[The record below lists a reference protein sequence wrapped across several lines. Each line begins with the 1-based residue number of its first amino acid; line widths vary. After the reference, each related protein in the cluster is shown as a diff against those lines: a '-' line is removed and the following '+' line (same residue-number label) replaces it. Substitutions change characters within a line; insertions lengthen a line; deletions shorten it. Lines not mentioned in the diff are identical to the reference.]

1 MESYHM
7 SSQYQDDPLSPGFE
21 EKSQAVG
28 QHSHHVLDG
37 VGPQQLPS
45 GFPVPGLNGLAEELQ
60 TMALVVCRSCLSC
73 GISNGVYEP
82 LSGSETNAYSYG
94 TRIDRPYEGEKPP
107 SAQVSQPAI
116 YVPTTNA
123 PNVPNH
129 FPVTEPVM
137 ISTYVPHYQP
147 LQDSSNHAM
156 TPQNSGHDTIVYPT
170 DVPAAVYYPETSGVP
185 IGDAISFPNL
195 NTSDHHLSTGEGLS
209 DPYGDNLMDMAVSS
223 TLHQQSSIPAR
234 TAGFAM
240 PPAYATSCV
249 KTEEVDMSA
258 HCNSLDVVFPHQ
270 RPPASKRGPFKD
282 QKAREETAATR
293 KNGSC
298 IRCKMQRVRCKTD
311 PEDPK
316 GPCVGC
322 KPKSS
327 NNHQKQLFRQ
337 PCVRRK
343 ITECN
348 FFKRGQAPGYEWT
361 RRWGNG
367 IVDNINN
374 WASSEVKTIRLWEGY
389 TPVDMCVQLHVRE
402 FIPQPGD
409 KLDRT
414 WVAKGVRKSVA
425 IPTYAITNLD
435 EAQAAYEDYIKR
447 GVVGCFKSVIE
458 SVMGVRMGVQDQ
470 LIYNTYLKAWE
481 LSQDTNTPPDERD
494 LLLQTLELWM
504 AVRLTT
510 KSIEI
515 VGDETLG
522 MSRDILDSS
531 SPQHGCIPLPPV
543 MGAQLD
549 LVLIQHIQ
557 TRLRREML
565 EKLQKMTLQ
574 NKQKTWLTTYLVTFM
589 LLHNIALVT
598 DHDASYA
605 QKHGMGKK
613 FARESDVQ
621 EYHLGGTILL
631 AYFHYCNKGIYPFSE
646 ECKDQDLRTLA
657 QLDEDAMQF
666 IHWTRSQAMAHKH
679 EWEEV
684 QQANQYE
691 QPYFFVSQL
700 FQRDWQPQTWAY

>member
-1 MESYHM
+1 M
-7 SSQYQDDPLSPGFE
+7 SPHYQDGSLSPEFE
-21 EKSQAVG
+21 DKSRPVG
-28 QHSHHVLDG
+28 HHGHHVFDG
-37 VGPQQLPS
+37 IGPQQLPP
-45 GFPVPGLNGLAEELQ
+45 GFQGPGLNGLTEGLQ
-60 TMALVVCRSCLSC
+60 TMALVMCRSCWNPC
-73 GISNGVYEP
+73 GVSNGVYEP
-82 LSGSETNAYSYG
+82 LSGTETNGYNYG
-94 TRIDRPYEGEKPP
+94 TSLNRPYEVEKPP
-107 SAQVSQPAI
+107 SAQVSQPEV
-116 YVPTTNA
+116 YVPPTLASSVSNA
-123 PNVPNH
+123 
-129 FPVTEPVM
+129 FPATDTGMV
-137 ISTYVPHYQP
+137 STYAPQYQP
-147 LQDSSNHAM
+147 LQEIPSHTMA
-156 TPQNSGHDTIVYPT
+156 PQNSGHESVVYPV
-170 DVPAAVYYPETSGVP
+170 DVPTSVYYSDTSGIP
-185 IGDAISFPNL
+185 GDDAINFPNL
-195 NTSDHHLSTGEGLS
+195 ANADRHLSTGE
-209 DPYGDNLMDMAVSS
+209 D
-223 TLHQQSSIPAR
+223 
-234 TAGFAM
+234 
-240 PPAYATSCV
+240 
-249 KTEEVDMSA
+249 
-258 HCNSLDVVFPHQ
+258 
-270 RPPASKRGPFKD
+270 
-282 QKAREETAATR
+282 
-293 KNGSC
+293 
-298 IRCKMQRVRCKTD
+298 
-311 PEDPK
+311 DPK

-322 KPKSS
+322 KPKTT
-327 NNHQKQLFRQ
+327 NNHHKQLFRQ

-389 TPVDMCVQLHVRE
+389 TPADMCVQLHVRK

-409 KLDRT
+409 KLERT
-414 WVAKGVRKSVA
+414 WVAKGVKKSVA

-458 SVMGVRMGVQDQ
+458 SVISVQMGVRDQ

-481 LSQDTNTPPDERD
+481 LSQSVSTPPDERD

-522 MSRDILDSS
+522 MNRDILDSS

-549 LVLIQHIQ
+549 LILIHNIQ
-557 TRLRREML
+557 ARLRREML

-646 ECKDQDLRTLA
+646 ECRDQDLRTLA
-657 QLDEDAMQF
+657 QLDEDAVQF

-700 FQRDWQPQTWAY
+700 FQRDWQPQMWAY

>member
-1 MESYHM
+1 
-7 SSQYQDDPLSPGFE
+7 
-21 EKSQAVG
+21 
-28 QHSHHVLDG
+28 
-37 VGPQQLPS
+37 
-45 GFPVPGLNGLAEELQ
+45 
-60 TMALVVCRSCLSC
+60 MALVVCRSCLSC
-73 GISNGVYEP
+73 GIPNGVYEP

-94 TRIDRPYEGEKPP
+94 TRIDRPYE
-107 SAQVSQPAI
+107 
-116 YVPTTNA
+116 
-123 PNVPNH
+123 
-129 FPVTEPVM
+129 
-137 ISTYVPHYQP
+137 
-147 LQDSSNHAM
+147 
-156 TPQNSGHDTIVYPT
+156 GHDTIVYPT

-195 NTSDHHLSTGEGLS
+195 NASDRHLSAGEGLS

-223 TLHQQSSIPAR
+223 ALHQPSSIPAR

-240 PPAYATSCV
+240 PPAYAMSCV

-316 GPCVGC
+316 
-322 KPKSS
+322 
-327 NNHQKQLFRQ
+327 
-337 PCVRRK
+337 
-343 ITECN
+343 
-348 FFKRGQAPGYEWT
+348 
-361 RRWGNG
+361 
-367 IVDNINN
+367 DNINN

-414 WVAKGVRKSVA
+414 WVAKGVKKSVA

-458 SVMGVRMGVQDQ
+458 SVMGVRMGVRDQ
-470 LIYNTYLKAWE
+470 LIYTTYLKAWE

-504 AVRLTT
+504 A
-510 KSIEI
+510 
-515 VGDETLG
+515 
-522 MSRDILDSS
+522 
-531 SPQHGCIPLPPV
+531 
-543 MGAQLD
+543 
-549 LVLIQHIQ
+549 

-657 QLDEDAMQF
+657 QLDEDAVQF

>member
-1 MESYHM
+1 
-7 SSQYQDDPLSPGFE
+7 
-21 EKSQAVG
+21 
-28 QHSHHVLDG
+28 
-37 VGPQQLPS
+37 
-45 GFPVPGLNGLAEELQ
+45 
-60 TMALVVCRSCLSC
+60 MALVMCRSCWSPC
-73 GISNGVYEP
+73 GVSNGVYEP
-82 LSGSETNAYSYG
+82 LSGTDTNAYDYG
-94 TRIDRPYEGEKPP
+94 TSINRPYEVEKPP
-107 SAQVSQPAI
+107 SAQVSQPDV
-116 YVPTTNA
+116 YVPTTIA
-123 PNVPNH
+123 SNVPNP
-129 FPVTEPVM
+129 FPVTDPGMESP
-137 ISTYVPHYQP
+137 
-147 LQDSSNHAM
+147 NHTMA
-156 TPQNSGHDTIVYPT
+156 PQNPGHDPIVYPA
-170 DVPAAVYYPETSGVP
+170 DVSTAVYYTNTTVISGGDP
-185 IGDAISFPNL
+185 INFSSLTNDR
-195 NTSDHHLSTGEGLS
+195 HLSAREGMPG
-209 DPYGDNLMDMAVSS
+209 PYNDNMMGMTVSPA
-223 TLHQQSSIPAR
+223 LHQPSSIPAR
-234 TAGFAM
+234 TASFTM
-240 PPAYATSCV
+240 PPAYAMQCV
-249 KTEEVDMSA
+249 KTEEVDISA
-258 HCNSLDVVFPHQ
+258 HSNSLDVVFPHQ

-293 KNGSC
+293 KHGSC
-298 IRCKMQRVRCKTD
+298 IRCKMQRVR
-311 PEDPK
+311 

-327 NNHQKQLFRQ
+327 NNHHKQLFRQ

-389 TPVDMCVQLHVRE
+389 TPVEMCVQLHVRE

-409 KLDRT
+409 KLERT
-414 WVAKGVRKSVA
+414 WVAKGVKKSVA

-435 EAQAAYEDYIKR
+435 EAQTAYEDYIKR
-447 GVVGCFKSVIE
+447 GVVSCFKSVIE

-470 LIYNTYLKAWE
+470 LIYTTYLKAWE
-481 LSQDTNTPPDERD
+481 LSQSASTPPEERD

-531 SPQHGCIPLPPV
+531 SPQHGSIPLPPV

-557 TRLRREML
+557 ARLRREML

-574 NKQKTWLTTYLVTFM
+574 NKQKTWLTTYLVTFI

-605 QKHGMGKK
+605 QKHGMG
-613 FARESDVQ
+613 
-621 EYHLGGTILL
+621 
-631 AYFHYCNKGIYPFSE
+631 
-646 ECKDQDLRTLA
+646 
-657 QLDEDAMQF
+657 
-666 IHWTRSQAMAHKH
+666 
-679 EWEEV
+679 
-684 QQANQYE
+684 
-691 QPYFFVSQL
+691 VS
-700 FQRDWQPQTWAY
+700 

>member
-1 MESYHM
+1 
-7 SSQYQDDPLSPGFE
+7 
-21 EKSQAVG
+21 
-28 QHSHHVLDG
+28 
-37 VGPQQLPS
+37 
-45 GFPVPGLNGLAEELQ
+45 
-60 TMALVVCRSCLSC
+60 
-73 GISNGVYEP
+73 
-82 LSGSETNAYSYG
+82 
-94 TRIDRPYEGEKPP
+94 
-107 SAQVSQPAI
+107 
-116 YVPTTNA
+116 
-123 PNVPNH
+123 
-129 FPVTEPVM
+129 
-137 ISTYVPHYQP
+137 
-147 LQDSSNHAM
+147 
-156 TPQNSGHDTIVYPT
+156 
-170 DVPAAVYYPETSGVP
+170 
-185 IGDAISFPNL
+185 
-195 NTSDHHLSTGEGLS
+195 
-209 DPYGDNLMDMAVSS
+209 
-223 TLHQQSSIPAR
+223 
-234 TAGFAM
+234 
-240 PPAYATSCV
+240 
-249 KTEEVDMSA
+249 
-258 HCNSLDVVFPHQ
+258 
-270 RPPASKRGPFKD
+270 
-282 QKAREETAATR
+282 
-293 KNGSC
+293 
-298 IRCKMQRVRCKTD
+298 
-311 PEDPK
+311 
-316 GPCVGC
+316 
-322 KPKSS
+322 
-327 NNHQKQLFRQ
+327 
-337 PCVRRK
+337 
-343 ITECN
+343 
-348 FFKRGQAPGYEWT
+348 
-361 RRWGNG
+361 
-367 IVDNINN
+367 
-374 WASSEVKTIRLWEGY
+374 
-389 TPVDMCVQLHVRE
+389 MCVQLHVRE

-414 WVAKGVRKSVA
+414 WVAKGVKKSVA

-458 SVMGVRMGVQDQ
+458 SVMGVRMGVRDQ
-470 LIYNTYLKAWE
+470 LIYTTYLKAWE

-657 QLDEDAMQF
+657 QLDEDAVQF
-666 IHWTRSQAMAHKH
+666 IHWTRSQAMAHSLLD
-679 EWEEV
+679 V
-684 QQANQYE
+684 QGGGSDGLPPGRQWRTTE
-691 QPYFFVSQL
+691 QPSSGT
-700 FQRDWQPQTWAY
+700 DG

>member
-1 MESYHM
+1 MYS
-7 SSQYQDDPLSPGFE
+7 
-21 EKSQAVG
+21 V
-28 QHSHHVLDG
+28 
-37 VGPQQLPS
+37 
-45 GFPVPGLNGLAEELQ
+45 
-60 TMALVVCRSCLSC
+60 
-73 GISNGVYEP
+73 VYEP

-107 SAQVSQPAI
+107 SAEVSQPAM

-123 PNVPNH
+123 SNVPNH

-137 ISTYVPHYQP
+137 STYVPHYQP

-185 IGDAISFPNL
+185 IDDAISFPNL
-195 NTSDHHLSTGEGLS
+195 NASDRHLSAGEGLS

-223 TLHQQSSIPAR
+223 ALHQPSSIPAR

-240 PPAYATSCV
+240 PPAYAMSCV

-414 WVAKGVRKSVA
+414 WVAKGVKKSVA

-458 SVMGVRMGVQDQ
+458 SVMGVRMGVRDQ
-470 LIYNTYLKAWE
+470 LIYTTYLKAWE

-657 QLDEDAMQF
+657 QLDEDAVQF
-666 IHWTRSQAMAHKH
+666 IHWTRSQAMAHSLLD
-679 EWEEV
+679 V
-684 QQANQYE
+684 QGGGSDGLPPGRQWRTTE
-691 QPYFFVSQL
+691 QPSSGT
-700 FQRDWQPQTWAY
+700 DG